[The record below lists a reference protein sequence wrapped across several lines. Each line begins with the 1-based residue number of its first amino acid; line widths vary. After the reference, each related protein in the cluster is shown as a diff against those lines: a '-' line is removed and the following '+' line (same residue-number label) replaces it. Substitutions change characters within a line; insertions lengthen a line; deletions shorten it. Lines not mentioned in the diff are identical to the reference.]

1 MAKSQ
6 DVVTAAAAQGAVAKV
21 SGQIVVVV
29 AAMQAVTVV
38 VVVVLV
44 AALAAALHVTMIAM
58 ESSSLLAHKAHAH
71 LKARAVVVVLVDPV
85 VLAWANPLVL
95 RMSRA
100 HPVPQPASQIRCA
113 PASI

>member
-29 AAMQAVTVV
+29 VAAMEAVTVV
-38 VVVVLV
+38 VALV
-44 AALAAALHVTMIAM
+44 AAMAAALHVTMIAM

>member
-29 AAMQAVTVV
+29 AAMEAVTVV
-38 VVVVLV
+38 VALV
-44 AALAAALHVTMIAM
+44 AAMAAALHVTMIAM